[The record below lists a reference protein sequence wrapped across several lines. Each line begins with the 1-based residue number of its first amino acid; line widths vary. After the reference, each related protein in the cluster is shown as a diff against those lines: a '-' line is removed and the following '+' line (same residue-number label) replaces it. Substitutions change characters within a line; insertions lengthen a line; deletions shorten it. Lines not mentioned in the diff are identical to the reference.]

1 MRKGSCP
8 YRANPTGRN
17 ETARCAMDAMSSRRV
32 PYGRAR
38 LAALRNRAVLWSKS
52 IEYEIQSGTRVHER
66 MGSAVPLHLERTV
79 SIHLMQ
85 RRGSCDE
92 RNAIGARNK

>member
-17 ETARCAMDAMSSRRV
+17 ETARCAMDAMSSRRA
-32 PYGRAR
+32 PYGRVR

-85 RRGSCDE
+85 RRGSYDE
-92 RNAIGARNK
+92 RDAIGARNK